1 VSQQNVDLVRQM
13 AATWEGQNLAAVV
26 RGLPRTLE
34 ELPEELRNWHE
45 EVYDPDVEVSW
56 TADDPEWQI

>member
-1 VSQQNVDLVRQM
+1 MR
-13 AATWEGQNLAAVV
+13 E
-26 RGLPRTLE
+26 LPRTLE